1 MKKKGIAVIGEIE
14 TEIKV
19 KIIVRALVELR
30 NQLIVEVDIRI

>member
-1 MKKKGIAVIGEIE
+1 MKKKGLAVIGETE

>member
-1 MKKKGIAVIGEIE
+1 MKKKEIAVIGETE